1 MVGGEVRLQSGSVFA
16 GDYRVVRPL
25 AEGGMGAVYVVDQLS
40 TGKARALKVM
50 RPEIAHDADSRR
62 RFELEA
68 RAGAGIESEH
78 VVEIHSAGV
87 DGGTP
92 YIVMELLHG
101 EDLATRVERTGPL
114 SPTELREVFEQLCH
128 AVAAAHVAGIVHRDL
143 KPANVFLA
151 RSKRAGGDTRVDVKV
166 LDFGIAK
173 HVAESATR
181 GQTMGM
187 IGTPMWMA
195 PEQTEPGRTT
205 PAADVWALGLIL
217 YFVTT
222 GHPYWLAAENPE
234 ATLTQLLKEVV
245 MGPLPAASE
254 RARAQGAPALAP
266 ELDGV
271 FARCVNRD
279 PQRRYPNAQA
289 LWDALRVVLAPPSV
303 RILTGAAADA
313 GAGGA
318 TIAMTGDAA
327 AAGGAPVATTG
338 HAGGATGGAGGAT
351 VAAAPLP
358 LPMVARAS
366 SPLVAVPPFPPA
378 FHQGAGMSTTPL
390 WKRLWPVPVA
400 LVAMLVLMQC
410 LASARKAGA
419 DREVEQDRRLSGLTL
434 TPAVGAPARPV
445 ERPATCRMCTT
456 QLVVSGA
463 LSRDVVRAA
472 FEAATPVFD
481 QQCLGPRRV
490 KRPATGTVTYAFE
503 VKEGRATNRRIEGST
518 TTDGTDEC
526 LLRALSDLAFPPSA
540 EPTDVTV
547 TLAFNAALR

>member
-1 MVGGEVRLQSGSVFA
+1 MIGPMVGGELRLQSGSVFA

-25 AEGGMGAVYVVDQLS
+25 AEGGMGAVYVVDQIS

-92 YIVMELLHG
+92 YIVMELLEG
-101 EDLATRVERTGPL
+101 EDLATRIERAGPL
-114 SPTELREVFEQLCH
+114 SPSEVRDVFEQLCH

-143 KPANVFLA
+143 KPENVFLA
-151 RSKRAGGDTRVDVKV
+151 RSKRAGGDARVDVKV

-195 PEQTEPGRTT
+195 PEQTEPGKTT

-222 GHPYWLAAENPE
+222 GHQYWLTAENPE

-254 RARAQGAPALAP
+254 RARAQGAPPLAP

-279 PQRRYPNAQA
+279 PRQRYANAQL
-289 LWDALRVVLAPPSV
+289 LWESLRVVLAPPSV
-303 RILTGAAADA
+303 RIVTGGAVA
-313 GAGGA
+313 AGGA
-318 TIAMTGDAA
+318 TMAA
-327 AAGGAPVATTG
+327 VPA
-338 HAGGATGGAGGAT
+338 AGGAT
-351 VAAAPLP
+351 VAAEPLP
-358 LPMVARAS
+358 LPSEARAS
-366 SPLVAVPPFPPA
+366 SPFVAVPPYPVASFR
-378 FHQGAGMSTTPL
+378 HGAGMSSTPL
-390 WKRLWPVPVA
+390 WKRLWPIPVA
-400 LVAMLVLMQC
+400 LVALLVLGQC
-410 LASARKAGA
+410 LASARRSAA
-419 DREVEQDRRLSGLTL
+419 EREAAQDRRLSGFTVTPPAA
-434 TPAVGAPARPV
+434 TPARAGDRPSS
-445 ERPATCRMCTT
+445 CRMCST
-456 QLVVSGA
+456 QLAVTGA
-463 LSRDVVRAA
+463 LSREAVHSAVTAA
-472 FEAATPVFD
+472 YPVFD
-481 QQCLGPRRV
+481 QQCLGLRRG
-490 KRPATGTVTYAFE
+490 KRPALGVVTYAFE
-503 VKEGRATNRRIEGST
+503 VKEGRATNRRIERSNT
-518 TTDGTDEC
+518 SDGTEEC
-526 LLRALSDLAFPPSA
+526 LLRALSDVAFPSSPDEA
-540 EPTDVTV
+540 QV
-547 TLAFNAALR
+547 TLTLSFNAGLLR